1 MHQCY
6 IAKISHSQTICW
18 LNLSQQ
24 PEIMPL
30 QARLYEQLSG
40 GDEVPAKA
48 TKSVERMVEEL
59 RQVAATKLVLV
70 VLDGG
75 YPSFC

>member
-1 MHQCY
+1 
-6 IAKISHSQTICW
+6 
-18 LNLSQQ
+18 
-24 PEIMPL
+24 MPL

-48 TKSVERMVEEL
+48 TKSIERMVEEL

-75 YPSFC
+75 NPSFC